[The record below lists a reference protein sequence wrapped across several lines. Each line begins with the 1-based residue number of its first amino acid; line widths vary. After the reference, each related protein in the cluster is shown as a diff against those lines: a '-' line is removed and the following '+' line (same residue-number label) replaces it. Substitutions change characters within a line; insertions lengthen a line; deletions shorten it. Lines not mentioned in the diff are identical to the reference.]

1 MGPPI
6 TITMGPPITIAITLV
21 VLNFMMLV
29 TTFNQRVLT
38 MSIHRIAVL
47 LLLFSVTGGVL
58 GS

>member
-1 MGPPI
+1 MGLPI
-6 TITMGPPITIAITLV
+6 TTNLV

-38 MSIHRIAVL
+38 MSIQRIAVL